1 MSVYQLDTIAAIS
14 TALGEGAIGI
24 VRMSGPEAIEY
35 ANRLFRE
42 KDLNQVAS
50 HTIHYGHIYRE
61 DQSIIDEVMIT
72 VLKAPKTYTREDIIE
87 INCHG
92 GLVAVQEVLEACLY
106 QGARL
111 AQPGEF
117 TKRAFLNGRLDLSQ
131 AEALMD
137 LIQAKTAKSMS
148 ASMSQ
153 LSGSLSSKIKHLRN
167 EMLQTLAQV
176 EVTIDYPEYDDVEEL
191 SNKALCQTALVV
203 KDEIDKLLN
212 EASNGQL
219 LREGVKTVIVGRPNV
234 GKSSLLNRL
243 TGREKAIVTNIAG
256 TTRDTIEELISIRG
270 IPLLLIDTAGIRDT
284 NEIVEQIG
292 VNKSRQMVNE
302 ADLIILMFD
311 QSQAL
316 SSMDLELIDL
326 TKDKKRIV
334 LLNKQDLKPV
344 LDIDKLKEAL
354 VGTPLIETSLMTDE
368 GIYEME
374 NQIESLFNKGAI
386 ESQDVNYLLNTRH
399 TNLLKQAIRSLDA
412 VIEASQMGVPVDLI
426 QIDFTQAW
434 DYLGEI
440 TGESVQDE
448 LLDKLFSQ
456 FCLGK

>member
-1 MSVYQLDTIAAIS
+1 MYQLDTIAAIS

-316 SSMDLELIDL
+316 SPMDLELIDL

-374 NQIESLFNKGAI
+374 NQIESLLIKG
-386 ESQDVNYLLNTRH
+386 
-399 TNLLKQAIRSLDA
+399 LLKVKMLTI
-412 VIEASQMGVPVDLI
+412 
-426 QIDFTQAW
+426 
-434 DYLGEI
+434 Y
-440 TGESVQDE
+440 
-448 LLDKLFSQ
+448 
-456 FCLGK
+456 

>member
-35 ANRLFRE
+35 ANQLFRE

>member
-35 ANRLFRE
+35 ANQLFRE

-219 LREGVKTVIVGRPNV
+219 LREGVKMVIVGRPNV

>member
-1 MSVYQLDTIAAIS
+1 MYQLDTIAAIS

-316 SSMDLELIDL
+316 SPMDLELIDL

>member
-1 MSVYQLDTIAAIS
+1 MYQLDTIAAIS

-35 ANRLFRE
+35 ANQLFRE

-440 TGESVQDE
+440 TGESVQNE

>member
-61 DQSIIDEVMIT
+61 DQSIIDEVMIS

>member
-1 MSVYQLDTIAAIS
+1 MYQLDTIAAIS

-191 SNKALCQTALVV
+191 SNKALCQTAFVV

-399 TNLLKQAIRSLDA
+399 TNLLKQAIRSLDL
-412 VIEASQMGVPVDLI
+412 SLI
-426 QIDFTQAW
+426 HI
-434 DYLGEI
+434 
-440 TGESVQDE
+440 
-448 LLDKLFSQ
+448 
-456 FCLGK
+456 

>member
-316 SSMDLELIDL
+316 SPMDLELIDL

>member
-1 MSVYQLDTIAAIS
+1 MYQLDTIAAIS

-35 ANRLFRE
+35 ANQLFRE

>member
-1 MSVYQLDTIAAIS
+1 M
-14 TALGEGAIGI
+14 
-24 VRMSGPEAIEY
+24 
-35 ANRLFRE
+35 
-42 KDLNQVAS
+42 
-50 HTIHYGHIYRE
+50 
-61 DQSIIDEVMIT
+61 
-72 VLKAPKTYTREDIIE
+72 
-87 INCHG
+87 
-92 GLVAVQEVLEACLY
+92 
-106 QGARL
+106 
-111 AQPGEF
+111 
-117 TKRAFLNGRLDLSQ
+117 
-131 AEALMD
+131 
-137 LIQAKTAKSMS
+137 
-148 ASMSQ
+148 
-153 LSGSLSSKIKHLRN
+153 
-167 EMLQTLAQV
+167 
-176 EVTIDYPEYDDVEEL
+176 
-191 SNKALCQTALVV
+191 
-203 KDEIDKLLN
+203 
-212 EASNGQL
+212 
-219 LREGVKTVIVGRPNV
+219 IVGRPNV

>member
-35 ANRLFRE
+35 ANQLFRE

-219 LREGVKTVIVGRPNV
+219 LREGVKMVIVGRPNV

-316 SSMDLELIDL
+316 SPMDLELIDL